1 MTARIL
7 VVDDAATVRLYH
19 RSILSDAGFSVS
31 EAANGYEALECALLD
46 SFDLFLVDVNMP
58 RMDGY
63 ALVESPQAQ
72 DGATAA
78 TPIVMCSSE
87 TEPADAERAYAAGA
101 NLYLTKPAKAD
112 DLVLIA
118 RALTGEGRP

>member
-63 ALVESPQAQ
+63 TLVERLRQ

-87 TEPADAERAYAAGA
+87 TEPADAEPRTRRAR
-101 NLYLTKPAKAD
+101 TS
-112 DLVLIA
+112 
-118 RALTGEGRP
+118 T

>member
-19 RSILSDAGFSVS
+19 RSILSDAGFSVA

-46 SFDLFLVDVNMP
+46 SYDLFVVDVNMP

-63 ALVESPQAQ
+63 TLVQELRRC
-72 DGATAA
+72 DNTAA
-78 TPIVMCSSE
+78 TPILMLSSE
-87 TEPADAERAYAAGA
+87 AEESDADRGYAAGA
-101 NLYLTKPAKAD
+101 NLYMTKPAKAE
-112 DLVLIA
+112 DLILVA
-118 RALTGEGRP
+118 RVLTGEV